1 MIKQNISVSKTAR
14 YILSQEYSDKIKSV
28 WFVLHGYGQL
38 AEDFIQNFDSISNE
52 NSLIVAPEALN
63 RFYWK
68 GFGGRIGA
76 AWMTKEDRLNEIK
89 DYINFLN
96 LVHKEVLSNLFSS
109 PIKISVL
116 GFSQGAAMACRWA
129 VDSKIK
135 IDNLILWGGTIP
147 PDINAKEFEN
157 ILGASNLTF
166 IVGDKDE
173 FINKNQ
179 IDIELKRLD
188 ENKFH
193 YQFIRFDGRHEIKS
207 EILRQF
213 E

>member
-1 MIKQNISVSKTAR
+1 MLKQNISVAKTAR

-38 AEDFIQNFDSISNE
+38 AEDFIRNFDTISND

-76 AWMTKEDRLNEIK
+76 TWMTKEDRLNEIK

-96 LVHKEVLSNLFSS
+96 SVHKEVLRKLSS
-109 PIKISVL
+109 KPSKISVL
-116 GFSQGAAMACRWA
+116 GFSQGAATACRWV

-147 PDINAKEFEN
+147 PDISNKESGK
-157 ILGASNLTF
+157 ILEDSNLT
-166 IVGDKDE
+166 IVVGDKDD
-173 FINKNQ
+173 FI
-179 IDIELKRLD
+179 D
-188 ENKFH
+188 ENMIEHEIKHLTENKLF
-193 YQFIRFDGRHEIKS
+193 YRLIRFDGKHEINP

>member
-38 AEDFIQNFDSISNE
+38 AEDFIWDFDSISNE

-76 AWMTKEDRLNEIK
+76 TWMTKEDRLNEIK

-96 LVHKEVLSNLFSS
+96 LVHKEVLSNLSS
-109 PIKISVL
+109 KPDKISVL
-116 GFSQGAAMACRWA
+116 GFSQGAATACRWVA
-129 VDSKIK
+129 DSKIK
-135 IDNLILWGGTIP
+135 IHNLILWGGTIP
-147 PDINAKEFEN
+147 SEINIKEFEN
-157 ILGASNLTF
+157 ILGVSNLTF
-166 IVGDKDE
+166 IAGDKDE

-188 ENKFH
+188 ENKLL
-193 YQFIRFDGRHEIKS
+193 YQFIIFDGKHEIKS